1 MADVV
6 TSQTVFDGDRIAIMK
21 FTNVSDGTGETSV
34 TKVIASALNANQFGL
49 ACNAVSL
56 EKIHVSLNGMSV
68 NIIWGGTPDLSAFI
82 AAPGVY
88 TFDFTNLALPD
99 NATTPTGN
107 IKFTT
112 IGAAANKTYTIVLQM
127 VKHYVPNKGT

>member
-6 TSQTVFDGDRIAIMK
+6 TSQTVFDGDRVAIMK

-34 TKVIASALNANQFGL
+34 TKVTASSLNPNQFGL
-49 ACNAVSL
+49 ACNGVSL
-56 EKIHVSLNGMSV
+56 EKIHVSVNGMSV

-82 AAPGVY
+82 AAPGTY
-88 TFDFTNLALPD
+88 TFDFSHLALPD
-99 NATTPTGN
+99 NATTATGN

-112 IGAAANKTYTIVLQM
+112 IGAAASKTYTIVLQM
-127 VKHYVPNKGT
+127 VKHYAAPKP